1 MKSSDKYAF
10 RHLVS
15 AGALLLVVAQPALAQ
30 LQVPKCEI
38 RLDEGGRINNAS
50 TSSADL
56 SAVASDSRLILG
68 RKVFFHDGT
77 SVSGAFVKLGNGAS
91 VFDVDAD
98 SLHQGKG
105 ATVRGVLSPF
115 SAGGAFCAAP
125 TVDCGGSDFTVPKKG
140 SKSLTPGTYGQVTL
154 GDGASLNLEP
164 GTYSVCQIRT
174 GKHVTVEVT
183 GATQSTIN
191 VRDEVRIGDG
201 STFGPVG
208 STPTPLLNVAG
219 DTVHIGKHATVQ
231 AFITAPSARLDLGDG
246 TTFTG
251 AACVREL
258 SAGRK
263 VNIEC
268 VPEVS
273 TTTTTTTPTTTSSS
287 STTST
292 LVTTTTTTA
301 PTVTTTTS
309 TTTTSTTT
317 TTLYGSPSRAFMI
330 RTESLLN

>member
-1 MKSSDKYAF
+1 MRRDQAF
-10 RHLVS
+10 AFWTVGG
-15 AGALLLVVAQPALAQ
+15 AIGAALLAMSVSPAPAQGQQA
-30 LQVPKCEI
+30 CEI
-38 RLDEGGRINNAS
+38 RVQDSGRVNNAS

-56 SAVASDSRLILG
+56 SAVASDSSLILG
-68 RKVFFHDGT
+68 RKVFFDDGT

-98 SLHQGKG
+98 SLHQGQG

-125 TVDCGGSDFTVPKKG
+125 VVQCGGSDVDVTVPKKG
-140 SKSLTPGTYGQVTL
+140 SASLTPGTYGQVTL
-154 GDGASLNLEP
+154 GNGASLNLEP
-164 GTYSVCQIRT
+164 GTYSVCQLRT

-191 VRDEVRIGDG
+191 VRDEVRIADG

-219 DTVHIGKHATVQ
+219 GTVQIGKHATVQ
-231 AFITAPSARLDLGDG
+231 AFITAPSARLALGDG

-273 TTTTTTTPTTTSSS
+273 TTTTTTTPPTTSSS

-309 TTTTSTTT
+309 TTTT
-317 TTLYGSPSRAFMI
+317 TTLYGSPSRAFMVP
-330 RTESLLN
+330 SMDLLD

>member
-1 MKSSDKYAF
+1 MRRDQAF
-10 RHLVS
+10 AFWTVGG
-15 AGALLLVVAQPALAQ
+15 AIGAALLAMSVSPAPAQGQQA
-30 LQVPKCEI
+30 CEI
-38 RLDEGGRINNAS
+38 RVQDSGRVNNAS

-56 SAVASDSRLILG
+56 SAVASDGSLILG
-68 RKVFFHDGT
+68 RKVVFDDGT

-125 TVDCGGSDFTVPKKG
+125 VVQCGGSDVTVPKKG
-140 SKSLTPGTYGQVTL
+140 SASLTPGTYGQVTL
-154 GDGASLNLEP
+154 GNGARLNLEP

-191 VRDEVRIGDG
+191 VRDEVRIDDG

-309 TTTTSTTT
+309 TTTT
-317 TTLYGSPSRAFMI
+317 TTLYGSPSRAFLQSS
-330 RTESLLN
+330 RSLLE